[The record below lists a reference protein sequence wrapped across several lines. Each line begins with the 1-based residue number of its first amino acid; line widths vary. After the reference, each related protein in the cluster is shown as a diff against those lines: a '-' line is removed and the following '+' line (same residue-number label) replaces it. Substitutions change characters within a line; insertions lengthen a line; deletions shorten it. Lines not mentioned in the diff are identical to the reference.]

1 MRSRES
7 ACTAGTHSFEGGTA
21 PCTNNHSRMTD
32 KNRRNCETNIN
43 KQTTAR
49 RVFISQ
55 HERRCSHSRR
65 LLTTSKPPPRTP
77 GMHAKVG
84 GGCSQG
90 YTGRS
95 QFTLLHE
102 LALAIHREHV
112 ISSIVYSLN
121 VISYDKNAPGH
132 MFAIHTVIAKCSN
145 GFTLVEAD
153 VCMLV
158 STLFSNEIVQK
169 PGCNS

>member
-1 MRSRES
+1 ML
-7 ACTAGTHSFEGGTA
+7 ALAPTAHDFKA
-21 PCTNNHSRMTD
+21 AATNA
-32 KNRRNCETNIN
+32 RN
-43 KQTTAR
+43 AR
-49 RVFISQ
+49 QGR
-55 HERRCSHSRR
+55 RR
-65 LLTTSKPPPRTP
+65 LLP
-77 GMHAKVG
+77 GAH
-84 GGCSQG
+84 
-90 YTGRS
+90 TGRS

-132 MFAIHTVIAKCSN
+132 MFAIHTLIAKCSN